1 MFLPFFSVLL
11 PLNTGKELGSN
22 LLAVLKCNAYPQLF
36 LFVFELELSTKK
48 RHIVTTWC
56 FDGRGKVLHVGGMF
70 DCTLL

>member
-36 LFVFELELSTKK
+36 LFVFELELRQYQEKA
-48 RHIVTTWC
+48 HC
-56 FDGRGKVLHVGGMF
+56 HHVVF
-70 DCTLL
+70 